1 MKLDQVMGF
10 TSSKERKPIATG
22 FRELD
27 RKTGGRKMK
36 VDN

>member
-1 MKLDQVMGF
+1 MKLDQVMGL
-10 TSSKERKPIATG
+10 SPSKECEPIATG